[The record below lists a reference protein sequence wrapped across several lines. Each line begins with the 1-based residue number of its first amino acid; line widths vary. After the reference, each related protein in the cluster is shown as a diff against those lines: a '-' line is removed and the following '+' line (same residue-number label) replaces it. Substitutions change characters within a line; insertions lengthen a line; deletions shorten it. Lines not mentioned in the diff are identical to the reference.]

1 MTLII
6 QKPTGGKLVLRKGM
20 ATWAEGGDNTY
31 YIDVAGV
38 AYRVHEFRTV
48 GTASLNVISGGSFD
62 YLIVAGGGRGGSTS
76 AVTWYVAGGGGQVL
90 QGTASLTAISHSVV
104 VGAGASAAQTAGQ
117 VSSAFGFTA
126 SGGGA
131 GNLAARDYQAGDS
144 GSGNAG
150 GLRSGTAG
158 GGGGG
163 NAAAGQNASSN
174 TPGAGGNGTLS
185 TINGQSL
192 YYGGGGGGQFSN
204 VYANEGLGGPS
215 RANSGGGEGFAGTF
229 SLQPAR
235 SGIVIVRYAV

>member
-6 QKPTGGKLVLRKGM
+6 QKPSASKLVLRKGM
-20 ATWAEGGDNTY
+20 GTWAEGGDNVY
-31 YIDVAGV
+31 YIEVVGV
-38 AYRVHEFRTV
+38 AYRVHEFKTV
-48 GTASLNVISGGSFD
+48 GTTSLNVISGGSFD
-62 YLIVAGGGRGGSTS
+62 YLIVAGGGRGGSTPG
-76 AVTWYVAGGGGQVL
+76 VTWFVAGGGGQVL
-90 QGTASLTAISHSVV
+90 QGTASLAAISHSVV
-104 VGAGASAAQTAGQ
+104 VGAGASVIRTAGQ

-131 GNLAARDYQAGDS
+131 GDLAVRDYQAGDS

-163 NAAAGQNASSN
+163 NAAAGQNASPS

-185 TINGQSL
+185 TIDGQSL
-192 YYGGGGGGQFSN
+192 YYGGAGGGN
-204 VYANEGLGGPS
+204 LVNIYANEGLGGPS
-215 RANSGGGEGFAGTF
+215 RANSGGGEGYAGTV

-235 SGIVIVRYAV
+235 SGIVIVRYAI